1 MYPKIKAVGDFDP
14 KYANLLEPAIRNNIK
29 PGTIYIERVGVWW
42 CVFRKKEE
50 GMLRRGNYKALFDAV
65 AAARN

>member
-42 CVFRKKEE
+42 CVFIGRHAKARE
-50 GMLRRGNYKALFDAV
+50 LQSTVRRC
-65 AAARN
+65 RCC